1 MVANLTN
8 ARLDKLTIREGYAS
22 WGGYNLFLTPAHNWI
37 HDCIREWTREWDPA
51 LNMSAVWHNLCQGI
65 IFMLSDGTVGRFS
78 KPSRAEAKGR
88 KWKHSI
94 GA

>member
-37 HDCIREWTREWDPA
+37 HDCIREWNQEWDPA
-51 LNMSAVWHNLCQGI
+51 LNMSAV
-65 IFMLSDGTVGRFS
+65 
-78 KPSRAEAKGR
+78 
-88 KWKHSI
+88 
-94 GA
+94 